1 MSRSEVPVLSDR
13 ADVALAESIFGTAD
27 SAAIGDMIGAWI
39 DRHAEGAFDGVIWF
53 EMSVGAGAAVRL
65 TDGRLRFVKVW
76 PGTVDRSE
84 LAAQFRVQAA
94 LSQRGYPAPGVL
106 AGPLPLGPGVAV
118 LMEFDRRG
126 VTTDVRVPGVRNAMA
141 RALARL
147 VRDAQGFAAPPDLPV
162 RQLPEAIWPKPH
174 YVLFD
179 FSATATGA
187 EWLDALAKQA
197 LAEMRTARARYV
209 VGHLDWSAKNMRMG
223 DDEIAVV
230 YDWDA
235 VFVDRE
241 TFVVGSAAAN
251 FPVTWELPVPATPT
265 LRESAAFLHAYEAG
279 RGRPFTEAE
288 RVELASGMTY
298 ARAYTARCEHAVDPH
313 RTGWDGS
320 ARQAL
325 ERWGPCT
332 ADQLRE

>member
-1 MSRSEVPVLSDR
+1 LSDR
-13 ADVALAESIFGTAD
+13 ADIALAESIFATAD
-27 SAAIGDMIGAWI
+27 SAAIGDMIGAWV
-39 DRHAEGAFDGVIWF
+39 DRHADGAFDGVTSF

-76 PGTVDRSE
+76 PGTVDRWE
-84 LAAQFRVQAA
+84 LEAQLHVQAA

-126 VTTDVRVPGVRNAMA
+126 VATDVRIPGVRDAMA

-147 VRDAQGFAAPPDLPV
+147 VRDAQGFAALPDLPV

-174 YVLFD
+174 NVLFD
-179 FSATATGA
+179 FPATATGA
-187 EWLDALAKQA
+187 EWLDTMAQQA
-197 LAEMRTARARYV
+197 LAEMRTARAPYV

-223 DDEIAVV
+223 DGEIAVI

-241 TFVVGSAAAN
+241 TVIVGSAAAH

-265 LRESAAFLHAYEAG
+265 FQESAAFVHAYEAA
-279 RGRPFTEAE
+279 RGRPFTDAE
-288 RVELASGMTY
+288 RAEVASGMTY
-298 ARAYTARCEHAVDPH
+298 ARAYTARCEHSGDPQ
-313 RTGWDGS
+313 RAGWDGS
-320 ARQAL
+320 SRQAL
-325 ERWGPCT
+325 ERWGPYT
-332 ADQLRE
+332 ADQLRG